1 MKHITITGKTIQGN
15 RIGAPRQSGKD
26 VDVPTDERGIVTIDG
41 IDYERT
47 VYERIRYGSGKVRAR
62 FVIVNGINYEV
73 SGIWHSVVDLGEM
86 QDANS
91 NSLVYGEFGRDTYG
105 LLTTVDGAECVL
117 CVRAER
123 RSDVMREADDIL
135 GRLSDGWRPVNW

>member
-26 VDVPTDERGIVTIDG
+26 VDVPTDERGIVTIDD

-73 SGIWHSVVDLGEM
+73 GE
-86 QDANS
+86 
-91 NSLVYGEFGRDTYG
+91 EPDTCHD
-105 LLTTVDGAECVL
+105 THE
-117 CVRAER
+117 
-123 RSDVMREADDIL
+123 EA
-135 GRLSDGWRPVNW
+135 

>member
-1 MKHITITGKTIQGN
+1 MESINITGKTIQGN

-62 FVIVNGINYEV
+62 FVIVNGTNYEV
-73 SGIWHSVVDLGEM
+73 E
-86 QDANS
+86 
-91 NSLVYGEFGRDTYG
+91 
-105 LLTTVDGAECVL
+105 
-117 CVRAER
+117 
-123 RSDVMREADDIL
+123 
-135 GRLSDGWRPVNW
+135 